1 MEQCPCVF
9 KCDIWYQNK
18 FLGLIG
24 KSSKAFGECKNDP
37 RQMASNECV
46 TNTMVVVELKA
57 KKKYKIKMKE
67 KDVVVENLITLG

>member
-1 MEQCPCVF
+1 
-9 KCDIWYQNK
+9 
-18 FLGLIG
+18 
-24 KSSKAFGECKNDP
+24 
-37 RQMASNECV
+37 MASNECV